1 MPDNQVQAG
10 SPFLFQLFYWSTRMI
25 SWFTH
30 EASLLFV
37 NGASAFQLSGMKPF

>member
-1 MPDNQVQAG
+1 MPDSQVQAG
-10 SPFLFQLFYWSTRMI
+10 SPFLIQLFYWSTRMI